1 MRPTPTCRWRWRPR
15 RAAGLSGGLDGHC
28 YLPGPACLPA
38 CVPACPEACPSRLH
52 FPPRSGAPLLALGN
66 PERVCGRP
74 VELGPYAPQ
83 GRALQEHT
91 GEPRGRVPWGRP
103 QDGPWLQPAPPLG
116 PVACSRVAFL
126 APAPPATWGSSSR
139 GGARRHK
146 HPCPVWPRVPECA
159 LGAIVFRSRGW
170 AGVEFSSICIT
181 KSLLKC
187 TLRAKAKCLGSPESS
202 AAEGPWTLV
211 VAWRASQPG
220 QLRAR
225 GLWA

>member
-1 MRPTPTCRWRWRPR
+1 MATATCLGRPASQPVCQRALRP
-15 RAAGLSGGLDGHC
+15 AHPVCTSHPGLEH
-28 YLPGPACLPA
+28 
-38 CVPACPEACPSRLH
+38 PSWPWVTRK
-52 FPPRSGAPLLALGN
+52 G
-66 PERVCGRP
+66 VCGRP

-83 GRALQEHT
+83 GKALQEHT

-139 GGARRHK
+139 GGARWHK

>member
-1 MRPTPTCRWRWRPR
+1 MATATCLGRPASQPVCQRALRPAHPVCTSHPGLEHPSWPWVTR
-15 RAAGLSGGLDGHC
+15 KGSVAAQWSW
-28 YLPGPACLPA
+28 
-38 CVPACPEACPSRLH
+38 VRT
-52 FPPRSGAPLLALGN
+52 PPRERPYRSTLES
-66 PERVCGRP
+66 PEGGC
-74 VELGPYAPQ
+74 
-83 GRALQEHT
+83 
-91 GEPRGRVPWGRP
+91 
-103 QDGPWLQPAPPLG
+103 
-116 PVACSRVAFL
+116 
-126 APAPPATWGSSSR
+126 R
-139 GGARRHK
+139 GGAPRTGPGSSRLPRWAPLPAVGSPSLPLPLLPLGSLPAEAGHAGTNTLAPFG
-146 HPCPVWPRVPECA
+146 HGCPSVHS
-159 LGAIVFRSRGW
+159 VFRSRGW